1 MQCRLFCNPA
11 ESHTLAL
18 CGVSYGAL
26 ERNSS
31 YLPHYIKPRGEDTLV
46 LGGAAPHPR

>member
-1 MQCRLFCNPA
+1 M
-11 ESHTLAL
+11 EHWKETL
-18 CGVSYGAL
+18 
-26 ERNSS
+26 S